1 MHWCFSC
8 SLPNLPTNRTT
19 RTMKLQLLLLT
30 TKLNNYSM
38 QLIAIVSSFFMP
50 ISGILI
56 LIGVSV
62 ILDTLTGVWKARKLK
77 TPVTSRKL
85 SAIISKILLYEVTV
99 MLFYLIDYYILN
111 DIVLTFFSVQL
122 LTTKILALVLVSI
135 EVISINENF
144 KAVKGIDLWASLKN
158 LFARAKEVTQ
168 DFKDINAK
176 DK

>member
-1 MHWCFSC
+1 
-8 SLPNLPTNRTT
+8 
-19 RTMKLQLLLLT
+19 MKNELLLLT

-56 LIGVSV
+56 LIGLSV
-62 ILDTLTGVWKARKLK
+62 ILDTITGVWKARKLK

-99 MLFYLIDYYILN
+99 MLFYLIDYFILN
-111 DIVLTFFSVQL
+111 DIVLTFFSVEL
-122 LTTKILALVLVSI
+122 MTTKILALVLVSI

>member
-1 MHWCFSC
+1 
-8 SLPNLPTNRTT
+8 
-19 RTMKLQLLLLT
+19 MKNELLLLT

-38 QLIAIVSSFFMP
+38 QLLAIVSSFFMP

-56 LIGVSV
+56 LIGLSV

-77 TPVTSRKL
+77 TAITSRKL
-85 SAIISKILLYEVTV
+85 SAVISKILLYEVTV
-99 MLFYLIDYYILN
+99 MLFYLIDYFILN
-111 DIVLTFFSVQL
+111 DIILTFFSVEL
-122 LTTKILALVLVSI
+122 MTTKILALVLVSI

-168 DFKDINAK
+168 DFKDINEK
-176 DK
+176 NK

>member
-1 MHWCFSC
+1 
-8 SLPNLPTNRTT
+8 
-19 RTMKLQLLLLT
+19 MKNELLLLT

-56 LIGVSV
+56 LIGLSV
-62 ILDTLTGVWKARKLK
+62 ILDTITGVWKARKLK

-99 MLFYLIDYYILN
+99 MLFYLIDYFILN
-111 DIVLTFFSVQL
+111 DIVLTFFSVEL
-122 LTTKILALVLVSI
+122 MTTKILALVLVSI

-168 DFKDINAK
+168 DFKDINEK
-176 DK
+176 NK

>member
-1 MHWCFSC
+1 
-8 SLPNLPTNRTT
+8 
-19 RTMKLQLLLLT
+19 MKLQLLLLT

-56 LIGVSV
+56 LIGLSV
-62 ILDTLTGVWKARKLK
+62 IFDTLTGVWKARKLK

-99 MLFYLIDYYILN
+99 MLFYLIDYFILN
-111 DIVLTFFSVQL
+111 DIVLTFFSVEL
-122 LTTKILALVLVSI
+122 MTTKILALVLVSI
-135 EVISINENF
+135 EIISINENF